1 VNSPLDFP
9 KNFRIG
15 TVGKPVE
22 GTEVRIAS
30 DGEILVRGRQVM
42 KGYYNNPEAT
52 REAITED
59 GWFHTGDIGEI
70 DADGFLRI
78 TDRKKDIIVTAGGK
92 NVAPQ
97 PIESVLKQNRFV
109 DQAVLLGDRRKF
121 ISMLLVPEFANLEAW
136 ARANGVVAEDRRDL
150 LLSPKVQRLL
160 WDELER
166 ELESVSHVER
176 PKKVILLDVPFTIED
191 GSLTPTQKVKRRVVE
206 RRYQNLVDALYAV
219 AAEGTTFFTSWSAEE
234 TGDR

>member
-1 VNSPLDFP
+1 
-9 KNFRIG
+9 
-15 TVGKPVE
+15 
-22 GTEVRIAS
+22 
-30 DGEILVRGRQVM
+30 
-42 KGYYNNPEAT
+42 
-52 REAITED
+52 
-59 GWFHTGDIGEI
+59 
-70 DADGFLRI
+70 
-78 TDRKKDIIVTAGGK
+78 
-92 NVAPQ
+92 
-97 PIESVLKQNRFV
+97 
-109 DQAVLLGDRRKF
+109 
-121 ISMLLVPEFANLEAW
+121 MLLVPEFANLEAW

-206 RRYQNLVDALYAV
+206 RRYQNLVDALYAD